1 VEQAHRGQYRE
12 VVMPAQLPHLVT
24 VSGQDAPGIAERLFA
39 ALGER
44 GIDVRDVEQVR
55 VHGRLL
61 LCVEIAG
68 LATSR
73 SATLRADIA
82 RQFTGDAVNVTID
95 PLLEAEGAGSAE
107 AEGAGEGEGA
117 GSAEGDQFLVTVLAP
132 EIDAATLE
140 GVCGRIAHCD
150 GNIERIVRL
159 SAYPVHCYE
168 FAVAGGNLDLLRRAL
183 ADEAVR
189 REVDI
194 AVQMDGL
201 HRRAKHLIVLDA
213 DSTLLQGEVIDLLA
227 EECGCGAQVMA
238 VTDAAMAGEIDFE
251 EALRQRVRL
260 LAGLDQSA
268 LDRVRESLLLSPGA
282 RTLVRTLKRL
292 GYETAV
298 VSGGFTQV
306 LDSLAAE
313 LGIDHLAANELEM
326 VNGVLTGGLIGPIV
340 DRVGKADAL
349 VRFAAAAGVP
359 QSRTIAVGD
368 GANDLDMLAA
378 AGLGIAFNA
387 KPLVR
392 QAADTALSV
401 PYLDAILFLLGISR
415 DEVETADQLEQAGL
429 R

>member
-1 VEQAHRGQYRE
+1 MDRGQYRE
-12 VVMPAQLPHLVT
+12 VSMPARFPHLVT
-24 VSGQDAPGIAERLFA
+24 VSGQDGPGIAERLFA

-44 GIDVRDVEQVR
+44 RIDIQDVEQVR

-68 LATSR
+68 LATSEC
-73 SATLRADIA
+73 AALRAAIA
-82 RQFTGDAVNVTID
+82 DRLTGDAVNVTID
-95 PLLEAEGAGSAE
+95 PLFEAEDAE
-107 AEGAGEGEGA
+107 ER
-117 GSAEGDQFLVTVLAP
+117 DRFLVTALAP
-132 EIDAATLE
+132 DMAAATLE
-140 GVCGRIAHCD
+140 GICGRIARCN

-159 SAYPVHCYE
+159 SAYPVHSYE
-168 FAVAGGNLDLLRRAL
+168 FAVAGGDLDLLRRAL

-194 AVQMDGL
+194 AVQVDGL

-227 EECGCGAQVMA
+227 EERGCGAQVTE
-238 VTDAAMAGEIDFE
+238 VTEAAMAGEIDFE
-251 EALRQRVRL
+251 DALRQRVRL

-268 LDRVRESLLLSPGA
+268 LDRVRASLLLSPGA

-306 LDSLAAE
+306 IGPLAAE

-326 VNGVLTGGLIGPIV
+326 VDGVLTGGLVGPVV

-349 VRFAAAAGVP
+349 VRFAALAGVP

-392 QAADTALSV
+392 QAADTTINV

-415 DEVETADQLEQAGL
+415 DEVETADLLEQVG
-429 R
+429 RR

>member
-1 VEQAHRGQYRE
+1 MA
-12 VVMPAQLPHLVT
+12 
-24 VSGQDAPGIAERLFA
+24 
-39 ALGER
+39 
-44 GIDVRDVEQVR
+44 
-55 VHGRLL
+55 
-61 LCVEIAG
+61 
-68 LATSR
+68 
-73 SATLRADIA
+73 
-82 RQFTGDAVNVTID
+82 
-95 PLLEAEGAGSAE
+95 
-107 AEGAGEGEGA
+107 
-117 GSAEGDQFLVTVLAP
+117 
-132 EIDAATLE
+132 AATLE
-140 GVCGRIAHCD
+140 GICGRIALCD

-159 SAYPVHCYE
+159 SAYPVHSYE
-168 FAVAGGNLDLLRRAL
+168 FAVAGGDLDLLRRAL

-194 AVQMDGL
+194 AVQVDGL

-227 EECGCGAQVMA
+227 EERGCGAQVTE
-238 VTDAAMAGEIDFE
+238 VTEAAMAGEIDFE
-251 EALRQRVRL
+251 DALRQRVRL

-268 LDRVRESLLLSPGA
+268 LDRVRASLLLSPGA

-306 LDSLAAE
+306 IGPLAAE

-326 VNGVLTGGLIGPIV
+326 ADGVLTGGLVGPVV

-349 VRFAAAAGVP
+349 VRFAALAGVP

-392 QAADTALSV
+392 QAADTTINV

-415 DEVETADQLEQAGL
+415 DEVETADLLEQVG
-429 R
+429 RQ

>member
-1 VEQAHRGQYRE
+1 MRAELLRDPQVEPSHRGQYRE
-12 VVMPAQLPHLVT
+12 AGMAAHVPHLVT
-24 VSGQDAPGIAERLFA
+24 VSGQDGPGIAERLFA
-39 ALGER
+39 ALGAR

-55 VHGRLL
+55 IHGRLL

-68 LATSR
+68 LE
-73 SATLRADIA
+73 
-82 RQFTGDAVNVTID
+82 
-95 PLLEAEGAGSAE
+95 P
-107 AEGAGEGEGA
+107 GEGERQRLTAFLTGQFGGGQVEVSVA
-117 GSAEGDQFLVTVLAP
+117 PLVEAEDASEHDRFLVTVLAP
-132 EIDAATLE
+132 EIATATLQ
-140 GVCGRIAHCD
+140 GICGRIAQCD

-159 SAYPVHCYE
+159 AAYPVHSYE
-168 FAVAGGNLDLLRRAL
+168 FAVAGGNLDQLRRDL

-194 AVQMDGL
+194 AVQVDGL

-227 EECGCGAQVMA
+227 DVCGCGAQVA
-238 VTDAAMAGEIDFE
+238 AITEAAMAGELDFE
-251 EALRQRVRL
+251 QALRQRVRL
-260 LAGLDQSA
+260 LAGLTQAD
-268 LDRVRESLLLSPGA
+268 LDHVRHSLLLSPGA

-306 LDSLAAE
+306 IRALVTE

-326 VNGVLTGGLIGPIV
+326 KDGVLTGELVGPVV

-349 VRFAAAAGVP
+349 IRFAAAAGVP

-368 GANDLDMLAA
+368 GAHALDMLAA

-415 DEVETADQLEQAGL
+415 GDVETADQLEQAG
-429 R
+429 RNDTA